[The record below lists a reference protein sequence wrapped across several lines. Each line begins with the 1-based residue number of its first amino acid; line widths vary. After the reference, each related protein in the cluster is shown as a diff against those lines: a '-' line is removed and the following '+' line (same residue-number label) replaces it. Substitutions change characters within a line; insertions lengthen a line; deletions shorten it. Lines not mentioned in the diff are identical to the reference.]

1 MKPRQHARTEGCPI
15 QTAATRVTGAAWRA
29 DCPVRGGCVTTERSV
44 VVPRPQSGL
53 LGRRMY
59 YPAAEVSRIFIGENE
74 A

>member
-1 MKPRQHARTEGCPI
+1 MKPRQHVRAEGCPT
-15 QTAATRVTGAAWRA
+15 QTAAACVTDATWRT
-29 DCPVRGGCVTTERSV
+29 DCPVRGGCVTTKHSA

-59 YPAAEVSRIFIGENE
+59 YPAAGVARIFIGENE